1 MSVTDLQQTR
11 FIHSPLMEVAES
23 LWIVSS
29 GKVQPVHRGWYDAVR
44 DRLRKADLELLEAVV
59 PGSKAEVARFL
70 LPADVDGA
78 TTVERQLQAV
88 AELPPRRLHGDMSKL
103 WGDELPPRGRE
114 LIAAGADGP
123 RRVADALWEYWTLAL
138 DPYWVAIRAVVDS
151 DIAHRATT
159 MTREGVATMFAGLH
173 HKVRLQGETLR
184 LDMTSHHDRRLTGA
198 GLRLVPSVFAWPY
211 IVFDVTADHPTCLV
225 YPARGVGDIWG
236 TPGPGPR
243 DDALAALLGRN
254 RAAVLVALSVPYSTV
269 KLALDLGQSPASV
282 SQHLSVLRRAGLVGS
297 QRSGRF
303 VYYERT
309 TLGTS
314 VVEASR
320 AEDHA

>member
-11 FIHSPLMEVAES
+11 FVHSPLMEVAES

-29 GKVQPVHRGWYDAVR
+29 GKVQPVHRGWYDAVH
-44 DRLRKADLELLEAVV
+44 DRLKKADLDLLEAVV
-59 PGSKAEVARFL
+59 PGSKAALARFL

-78 TTVERQLQAV
+78 TTIERQLQAV
-88 AELPPRRLHGDMSKL
+88 AEMPTQRLRADLHQL
-103 WGDELPPRGRE
+103 WGDELPQRGRE
-114 LIAAGADGP
+114 LVAAGAAGP
-123 RRVADALWEYWTLAL
+123 RRVADALWEYWTLAV
-138 DPYWVAIRAVVDS
+138 DPYWASIRAVADG

-173 HKVRLQGETLR
+173 HKVRLHGETLH
-184 LDMTSHHDRRLTGA
+184 LDMTYGHERELAGA

-211 IVFDVTADHPTCLV
+211 IVFDVTAEHPTCLV

-236 TPGPGPR
+236 PSGAGPR

-254 RAAVLVALSVPYSTV
+254 RAAVLVALGLPYPTV
-269 KLALDLGQSPASV
+269 KLAHDLGQSPASV
-282 SQHLSVLRRAGLVGS
+282 SQHLSVLRRAGLVTS
-297 QRSGRF
+297 RRSGRF

-320 AEDHA
+320 ATDVA

>member
-29 GKVQPVHRGWYDAVR
+29 GKVQPMHRGWYDAVR
-44 DRLRKADLELLEAVV
+44 DRLSKADLELLAAVV
-59 PGSKAEVARFL
+59 PGSKAKLARFL
-70 LPADVDGA
+70 MPANVDGA

-88 AELPPRRLHGDMSKL
+88 AELPPQRLHGDLSRL
-103 WGDELPPRGRE
+103 WDDELPPRGRE
-114 LIAAGADGP
+114 LVVAGADGP
-123 RRVADALWEYWTLAL
+123 RQVADALWEYWSLAV
-138 DPYWVAIRAVVDS
+138 DPYWDGIRAVVDC

-173 HKVRLQGETLR
+173 HKVSMHGETLH
-184 LDMTSHHDRRLTGA
+184 LDMTSSHDRELTGA

-211 IVFDVTADHPTCLV
+211 IIFDVTADHPTYLV
-225 YPARGVGDIWG
+225 YPARGVGDVWG
-236 TPGPGPR
+236 TTGPGYR
-243 DDALAALLGRN
+243 DDALGALLGRN
-254 RAAVLVALSVPYSTV
+254 RAEVLVALGVPHSTI

-282 SQHLSVLRRAGLVGS
+282 SQHLSVLRRAGLVTS

-314 VVEASR
+314 VVEAGR
-320 AEDHA
+320 AADLA

>member
-1 MSVTDLQQTR
+1 
-11 FIHSPLMEVAES
+11 
-23 LWIVSS
+23 
-29 GKVQPVHRGWYDAVR
+29 
-44 DRLRKADLELLEAVV
+44 VV

-78 TTVERQLQAV
+78 TTVERQLQAL
-88 AELPPRRLHGDMSKL
+88 AELPPQRLRRDLSKL

-114 LIAAGADGP
+114 LVAAGADGP
-123 RRVADALWEYWTLAL
+123 RRVADAFWEYWTLAL
-138 DPYWVAIRAVVDS
+138 DPYWVGIRAAVDS
-151 DIAHRATT
+151 DIAHRATA

-173 HKVRLQGETLR
+173 HKVRLRGGTLH
-184 LDMTSHHDRRLTGA
+184 LDMTGCHDRQLTGA

-236 TPGPGPR
+236 TPGPGLH
-243 DDALAALLGRN
+243 DDALGALLGRN
-254 RAAVLVALSVPYSTV
+254 RAAMLIALSVPYSTV
-269 KLALDLGQSPASV
+269 KLALDLDQSPASV
-282 SQHLSVLRRAGLVGS
+282 SQHLSVLRRAGLVTS
-297 QRSGRF
+297 RRSGRF

-320 AEDHA
+320 AEHHA